1 MKQSRKAAAQTVERA
16 LQLPDGTLT
25 RGIRMEITDNRRVVA
40 EGCKRVLKYEEDC
53 VVLDTPCGA
62 VRFCGQGL
70 RVERF
75 SSVGTAVDGRLLTV
89 EFLG

>member
-1 MKQSRKAAAQTVERA
+1 MNGSRKPIAQTVEKT

-25 RGIRMEITDNRRVVA
+25 SGIRMEIVDNRRVAA

-70 RVERF
+70 RVDRF
-75 SSVGTAVDGRLLTV
+75 SASGTVVEGRLLAI

>member
-1 MKQSRKAAAQTVERA
+1 MGRRTVSQTVEHT
-16 LQLPDGTLT
+16 LQLPNGTLT

-53 VVLDTPCGA
+53 VILDTPCGA

-70 RVERF
+70 QIERF
-75 SSVGTAVDGRLLTV
+75 SPSGTAVCGRLLTV

>member
-1 MKQSRKAAAQTVERA
+1 MGRKTVLQTVEQV

-25 RGIRMEITDNRRVVA
+25 RGVRMEISDNRRVVA

-53 VVLDTPCGA
+53 VELDTPCGA
-62 VRFCGQGL
+62 IRFCGQGL

-75 SSVGTAVDGRLLTV
+75 SSSGTAIDGRLLTI

>member
-1 MKQSRKAAAQTVERA
+1 MRGKTVPQTVERA

-25 RGIRMEITDNRRVVA
+25 NGIRMEITDNHRVIA
-40 EGCKRVLKYEEDC
+40 EGGKRVLKYEEDC
-53 VVLDTPCGA
+53 IVLDTPCGA

-70 RVERF
+70 RVDRF
-75 SSVGTAVDGRLLTV
+75 SASGTAIDGRLLTI